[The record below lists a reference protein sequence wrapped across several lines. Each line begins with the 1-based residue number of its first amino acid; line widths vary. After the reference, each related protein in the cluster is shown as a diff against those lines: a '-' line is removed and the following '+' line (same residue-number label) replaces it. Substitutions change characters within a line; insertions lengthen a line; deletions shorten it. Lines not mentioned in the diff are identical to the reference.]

1 MEVRNGEEKF
11 PEGQRIWELGG
22 KFKSWRIKAVESIL
36 EACGVG
42 QANGWAP
49 PRIQS
54 GGVGCVGFDEEALLD
69 E

>member
-1 MEVRNGEEKF
+1 MGRRSFRRANGY
-11 PEGQRIWELGG
+11 GNWGG

-54 GGVGCVGFDEEALLD
+54 GGVGCVGFDDEALLD